1 MRISI
6 KLKGIRAG
14 PNFAVKFGSTD
25 QTFRAGFTA
34 FQTVTG
40 TNPEYEGPTTV
51 TPSGSAQTLPTA
63 HKYLTDN
70 IIVQE
75 IKRWDV
81 GNTSGGNTVYIGEE

>member
-14 PNFAVKFGSTD
+14 PNCAVKFGETN
-25 QTFRAGFTA
+25 QTFRANFTGIQA
-34 FQTVTG
+34 VTG
-40 TNPEYEGPTTV
+40 TNPEYTGPTTV
-51 TPSGSAQTLPTA
+51 TPSGSVQTLPTA

-81 GNTSGGNTVYIGEE
+81 GNLSGGTTVFIGEE

>member
-14 PNFAVKFGSTD
+14 PNFAVKFGSTN
-25 QTFRAGFTA
+25 QTFRAEFTA
-34 FQTVTG
+34 FQVVTG
-40 TNPEYEGPTTV
+40 ANPEYEGPTTV

-70 IIVQE
+70 IIVRE
-75 IKRWDV
+75 IQRWDV
-81 GNTSGGNTVYIGEE
+81 GNTSGGKTVTIG